1 MIQNQQSLTDKMG
14 KARKRISNSKGIKQ
28 EKQEETG
35 KNNGKYGGNT
45 RNKKELNNRNKRR
58 KAK

>member
-1 MIQNQQSLTDKMG
+1 MG
-14 KARKRISNSKGIKQ
+14 KARKRISNNKGIKQ
-28 EKQEETG
+28 ENQEETG

>member
-14 KARKRISNSKGIKQ
+14 KARKRISNNKGIKQ
-28 EKQEETG
+28 ENQEETG

>member
-1 MIQNQQSLTDKMG
+1 MG
-14 KARKRISNSKGIKQ
+14 KARKRISNNKGIKQ
-28 EKQEETG
+28 ENQEETG

-45 RNKKELNNRNKRR
+45 GNKKELNNRNKRR